1 MVELVL
7 DIVVLFL
14 LLVTIAFCWRLNNK
28 ILELKDS
35 KKDLGALVKT
45 FDGAIIKTHKSIAD
59 LKQIS
64 HSSSVELQQY
74 VDKAGE
80 LISDL
85 SFMTE
90 TATKLADRLE
100 KAIALAREEVPI
112 QVAKH
117 QMQRNHENLDEIIAN
132 INRRDGVNQNH
143 QVKVKSTTRE
153 ELMKTVQMLKEGSK

>member
-1 MVELVL
+1 MVEFVL
-7 DIVVLFL
+7 DVVVLFL
-14 LLVTIAFCWRLNNK
+14 LLITITFCWRLNNK
-28 ILELKDS
+28 ILALKDS
-35 KKDLGALVKT
+35 KKDIGELVKT
-45 FDGAIIKTHKSIAD
+45 FDGAIIKTHRSIAD

-64 HSSSVELQQY
+64 HSSSNELQQY

-117 QMQRNHENLDEIIAN
+117 QMQRNHDNLDEIIAN
-132 INRRDGVNQNH
+132 VNCSHGVNQNN
-143 QVKVKSTTRE
+143 QIKVNSTTRE